1 MKVKAPN
8 TITILGE
15 KYNEGKTYEVPKGT
29 GLFLIN
35 KYKFEEVIK
44 DGGN

>member
-15 KYNEGKTYEVPKGT
+15 KYNKGKTYEVQKGT
-29 GLFLIN
+29 GMFLVN
-35 KYKFEEVIK
+35 KYDFKEVIK